1 MNKSTIITKEHVLTT
16 CSKAALTALLLFVVM
31 LCHAQMVDPVKFTA
45 QLKTTSSA
53 EAEIV
58 FTGKIEPGWHVYST
72 NLGSGGPIEA
82 SFSASQHDGIELV
95 GKLMPKGKELS
106 KMDKMF
112 GMNVRYFEHSV
123 TFVQKIRFVKPHYA
137 LNCSLEY
144 GACSDQTCMPPSEA
158 VSYTHLTLPTTP

>member
-1 MNKSTIITKEHVLTT
+1 MNKSTIITKDHVLTT

-58 FTGKIEPGWHVYST
+58 FTGEIEPGWHVYST

-82 SFSASQHDGIELV
+82 SFSAS
-95 GKLMPKGKELS
+95 
-106 KMDKMF
+106 
-112 GMNVRYFEHSV
+112 
-123 TFVQKIRFVKPHYA
+123 
-137 LNCSLEY
+137 
-144 GACSDQTCMPPSEA
+144 
-158 VSYTHLTLPTTP
+158 